1 MGKSGLKDRSLGFI
15 WLLAALIVGMSVL
28 VAGLYRFTGIFKV
41 KPTESRIARNLD
53 LADSHWVEQLAE
65 LNVPSYKKDFSI
77 YTAFSYSGAECSVTL
92 VYATRAGVDDIRA
105 YYLETLDGARE
116 QGQNTAGRL
125 GVGGTAKGRRV
136 DVENYFSEVTS
147 LVRVDIEM
155 DGVYAEQIRRT
166 IIASFP
172 QPAIDAAPEIAAL
185 AAGQSREGYV
195 LYSSDAFALDSYAD
209 VPAFSRAYAY
219 EGTEAELRARIDT
232 LAGRF
237 TDPADALIGG
247 GTAEIKYGGYLYQIK
262 PVVSGGET
270 LVAIVVQSIPAK
282 DANS

>member
-1 MGKSGLKDRSLGFI
+1 MVFI
-15 WLLAALIVGMSVL
+15 WLLAALIVGASVL
-28 VAGLYRFTGIFKV
+28 AAGLYRFTDVFVV

-53 LADSHWVEQLAE
+53 LAGSNWVEDLAE
-65 LNVPSYKKDFSI
+65 LNVPSYKKDFNI
-77 YTAFSYSGAECSVTL
+77 YTAFSYSGAECSVTQ
-92 VYATRAGVDDIRA
+92 VYATRADLGDIRA
-105 YYLETLDGARE
+105 YYLEALDSARE

-136 DVENYFSEVTS
+136 DVENYFSEVTN

-155 DGVYAEQIRRT
+155 DGVYAEQIRQT

-185 AAGQSREGYV
+185 AAGQTRDGYV
-195 LYSSDAFALDSYAD
+195 LYSSDTFALDSYAD

-219 EGTEAELRARIDT
+219 EGSEEELRARIDT
-232 LAGRF
+232 LAGSF
-237 TDPADALIGG
+237 TDSANALIGG

-262 PVVSGGET
+262 PLVSGGET
-270 LVAIVVQSIPAK
+270 LVAIVVQAIPAK
-282 DANS
+282 DANG

>member
-1 MGKSGLKDRSLGFI
+1 MFFT
-15 WLLAALIVGMSVL
+15 WLLAALIVGASVL
-28 VAGLYRFTGIFKV
+28 AAGLYRFTGIFAV

-53 LADSHWVEQLAE
+53 LADPLWVEQLAE

-77 YTAFSYSGAECSVTL
+77 YTAFSYTGADCSVTL
-92 VYATRAGVDDIRA
+92 VYATRAELDDIRS
-105 YYLETLDGARE
+105 YYLELLDDARE
-116 QGQNTAGRL
+116 QGRNTVGRL
-125 GVGGTAKGRRV
+125 EVGGTVKGRRV
-136 DVENYFSEVTS
+136 EVENYFSEVTN

-155 DGVYAEQIRRT
+155 DGEYAEQIRQT

-172 QPAIDAAPEIAAL
+172 QPAIDAAPEIAAF
-185 AAGQSREGYV
+185 AAGQSRDGYV
-195 LYSSDAFALDSYAD
+195 LYSSNAFALDSYAD

-219 EGTEAELRARIDT
+219 EGTEAELRTRIDT

-237 TDPADALIGG
+237 SDPANALIGG

-270 LVAIVVQSIPAK
+270 LVAIVVQSIPAG

>member
-1 MGKSGLKDRSLGFI
+1 MVFT
-15 WLLAALIVGMSVL
+15 WLLAAFIVGASVL
-28 VAGLYRFTGIFKV
+28 AAGLYRFTNIFDV
-41 KPTESRIARNLD
+41 KPTEPRIARNLD
-53 LADSHWVEQLAE
+53 LADPRWVEQLAE
-65 LNVPSYKKDFSI
+65 LNIAPYKKDFSI
-77 YTAFSYSGAECSVTL
+77 YTAFSYTGSACSVTQ
-92 VYATRAGVDDIRA
+92 VYATRAELDAIRA
-105 YYLETLDGARE
+105 YYLGTLDDARE
-116 QGQNTAGRL
+116 QGRNTVGRL
-125 GVGGTAKGRRV
+125 GVGGTVKGRKV
-136 DVENYFSEVTS
+136 DVENYFSEVTN

-155 DGVYAEQIRRT
+155 NGEYAERIRQK

-185 AAGQSREGYV
+185 AAGQSRDGYV
-195 LYSSDAFALDSYAD
+195 LYSSNAFALDSYAD
-209 VPAFSRAYAY
+209 VPVFSRAYSY

-237 TDPADALIGG
+237 TDPANAIIGG